1 MKFLKKYGIDIN
13 NKTLLNEALTHS
25 SYSNEHKGINNYERL
40 EFLGDAVLEL
50 IISEYLYNNYNL
62 KEGEMTKV
70 RASFVCEKALDKYSS
85 DIGLHKYI
93 KVGMGQINNINE
105 AIVADVFESVLA
117 VIYLEKGFNTAK
129 EYIYKIVVPYIESNY
144 DFLSDYKTK
153 LQELVQTDKKSLTY
167 EVVKETGEAHN
178 KTFYIEVK
186 INDIVYGKGSGR
198 SKKEAEQNAARD
210 ALNKSAR

>member
-1 MKFLKKYGIDIN
+1 MEFLKKYGIDIN
-13 NKTLLNEALTHS
+13 NTTLLNEALTHS

-198 SKKEAEQNAARD
+198 SKKEAEQNAAKD

>member
-1 MKFLKKYGIDIN
+1 MEFLKKYGIDLKN
-13 NKTLLNEALTHS
+13 EALLNEALTHS

-117 VIYLEKGFNTAK
+117 VIYLEKEFNTAK

-178 KTFYIEVK
+178 KTFYVEVK

>member
-1 MKFLKKYGIDIN
+1 MEFLKKYGIDIN

-25 SYSNEHKGINNYERL
+25 SYSNEHKGIKNYERL

-178 KTFYIEVK
+178 KTFYVEVK

>member
-1 MKFLKKYGIDIN
+1 MEFLKKYGIDIN

-117 VIYLEKGFNTAK
+117 VIYLEKGFTTAK

>member
-1 MKFLKKYGIDIN
+1 MEFLKKYGIDLKN
-13 NKTLLNEALTHS
+13 EALLNEALTHS

-93 KVGMGQINNINE
+93 KVGMGQMNNINE

-117 VIYLEKGFNTAK
+117 VIYLEKGFNPAK

-178 KTFYIEVK
+178 KTFYVEVK

-198 SKKEAEQNAARD
+198 SKKEAEQNAAKD

>member
-1 MKFLKKYGIDIN
+1 MEFLKKYGIDIN

-93 KVGMGQINNINE
+93 KVGIGQMNNINE

-178 KTFYIEVK
+178 KTFYVEVK

>member
-1 MKFLKKYGIDIN
+1 MEFLKKYGIDIN

-93 KVGMGQINNINE
+93 KVGMGQMNNINE

>member
-1 MKFLKKYGIDIN
+1 MEFLKKYGIDIN
-13 NKTLLNEALTHS
+13 NTTLLNEALTHS

-93 KVGMGQINNINE
+93 KVGIGQMNNINE

-178 KTFYIEVK
+178 KTFYVEVK

-198 SKKEAEQNAARD
+198 SKKEAEQNAAKD

>member
-1 MKFLKKYGIDIN
+1 MEFLKKYGIDIN

-50 IISEYLYNNYNL
+50 IISGYLYNNYNL

>member
-1 MKFLKKYGIDIN
+1 MEFLKKYGIDIN

-153 LQELVQTDKKSLTY
+153 LQELVQTDKKSLIY

-178 KTFYIEVK
+178 KTFYVEVK

>member
-1 MKFLKKYGIDIN
+1 MEFLKKYGIDIN
-13 NKTLLNEALTHS
+13 NTTLLNEALTHS

-93 KVGMGQINNINE
+93 KVGIGQMNNINE

-178 KTFYIEVK
+178 KTFYVEVK

-198 SKKEAEQNAARD
+198 SKKEAEQNAAKD
-210 ALNKSAR
+210 ALDKSAR

>member
-1 MKFLKKYGIDIN
+1 MEFLKKYGIDIN

-178 KTFYIEVK
+178 KTFYVEVK

>member
-1 MKFLKKYGIDIN
+1 MEFLKKYGIDIN

-129 EYIYKIVVPYIESNY
+129 EFIYKIVVPYIESNY

-178 KTFYIEVK
+178 KTFYVEVK

>member
-1 MKFLKKYGIDIN
+1 MEFLKKYGIDIN

-93 KVGMGQINNINE
+93 KVGMGQMNNINE

-167 EVVKETGEAHN
+167 EVIKETGEAHN
-178 KTFYIEVK
+178 KTFYVEVK

-198 SKKEAEQNAARD
+198 SKKEAEQNAAKD

>member
-1 MKFLKKYGIDIN
+1 MEFLKKYGIDIN

>member
-1 MKFLKKYGIDIN
+1 MEFLKKYGIDIN

-105 AIVADVFESVLA
+105 AIVADVFEAVLA

-167 EVVKETGEAHN
+167 EVVKETGEA
-178 KTFYIEVK
+178 
-186 INDIVYGKGSGR
+186 S
-198 SKKEAEQNAARD
+198 Q
-210 ALNKSAR
+210 

>member
-1 MKFLKKYGIDIN
+1 MEFLKKYGIDIN
-13 NKTLLNEALTHS
+13 NTTLLNEALTHS

-178 KTFYIEVK
+178 KTFYVEVK

-198 SKKEAEQNAARD
+198 SKKEAEQNAAKD

>member
-1 MKFLKKYGIDIN
+1 MEFLKKYGIDIN

-117 VIYLEKGFNTAK
+117 VIYLEKGCNTAK
-129 EYIYKIVVPYIESNY
+129 EFIYKIVVPYIESNY

-178 KTFYIEVK
+178 KTFYVEVK

>member
-1 MKFLKKYGIDIN
+1 MEFLKKYGIDIN
-13 NKTLLNEALTHS
+13 NTTLLNEALTHS

-85 DIGLHKYI
+85 DIGLHKHI
-93 KVGMGQINNINE
+93 KVGIGQMNNINE
-105 AIVADVFESVLA
+105 AIVADAFESVLA

-178 KTFYIEVK
+178 KTFYVEVK

>member
-1 MKFLKKYGIDIN
+1 MEFLKKYGIDIN
-13 NKTLLNEALTHS
+13 NTTLLNEALTHS

-85 DIGLHKYI
+85 DIGLHKHI

-178 KTFYIEVK
+178 KTFYVEVK